1 MKTITLAPEVAEML
15 ERFKTSRA
23 GWIAFGGAVMVMG
36 LCIPEPFEI
45 ARWTLAG
52 FGAIFSAL
60 MAVDHYIERKAQIAW
75 HEAYLQ
81 VYLEKNLPATQSVKP
96 SAPPQPQDG
105 GETPTPEFLSA
116 LFQHTYTHNNTVPSV
131 RELTLMI
138 SGFND
143 TRTQAM
149 LTRLVTW
156 GVITGRVGRGN
167 SGTIAEGWT
176 HARARGEMIRER
188 PDYAPAPVK
197 A

>member
-1 MKTITLAPEVAEML
+1 MKTVTLAPEVAEML
-15 ERFKTSRA
+15 ERFKSSRA
-23 GWIAFGGAVMVMG
+23 GWIALGGAVMVLG
-36 LCIPEPFEI
+36 LVIPEPFDI

-60 MAVDHYIERKAQIAW
+60 MGIDHYIERKAQIAW

-81 VYLEKNLPATQSVKP
+81 VYLEKNLPTSQSGKQ

-116 LFQHTYTHNNTVPSV
+116 LFQYVYTNKNKVPAV

-149 LTRLVTW
+149 ITRLVTW
-156 GVITGRVGRGN
+156 GCITGRVGRGN
-167 SGTIAEGWT
+167 SGTITEGWS
-176 HARARGEMIRER
+176 HARARSEMIRER